1 MHRSVWLVVLVLAA
15 VVVAGCGGGGSSSS
29 SQPTAQQPTSQGTS
43 QSSGSTSP
51 SPASTSG
58 GASSGSVI
66 KVIGKDN
73 LYEPVNV
80 TIKAGQEYEFEFDN
94 KGTTVHNYI
103 INSKDQAG
111 QDFASDIAVNGGQE
125 SKFKVK
131 IDKAGTYKVTCTY
144 HPEMV
149 GEVKVE

>member
-1 MHRSVWLVVLVLAA
+1 MHRSVWLVALVLAA

-29 SQPTAQQPTSQGTS
+29 SQ
-43 QSSGSTSP
+43 SSSSSSP
-51 SPASTSG
+51 SPASSPAASG

-73 LYEPVNV
+73 LFEPVNV

-94 KGTTVHNYI
+94 EGTTVHNYI

-125 SKFKVK
+125 SKFKVR

>member
-29 SQPTAQQPTSQGTS
+29 SQ
-43 QSSGSTSP
+43 SSSSSSP
-51 SPASTSG
+51 SPASSPAASG

-111 QDFASDIAVNGGQE
+111 QDFASDIAMNGGQE

>member
-1 MHRSVWLVVLVLAA
+1 LVVLVLAA

-29 SQPTAQQPTSQGTS
+29 SQ
-43 QSSGSTSP
+43 SSSSSSP
-51 SPASTSG
+51 SPASSPAASG

>member
-29 SQPTAQQPTSQGTS
+29 SQ
-43 QSSGSTSP
+43 SSSSSSP
-51 SPASTSG
+51 SPASSPAASG